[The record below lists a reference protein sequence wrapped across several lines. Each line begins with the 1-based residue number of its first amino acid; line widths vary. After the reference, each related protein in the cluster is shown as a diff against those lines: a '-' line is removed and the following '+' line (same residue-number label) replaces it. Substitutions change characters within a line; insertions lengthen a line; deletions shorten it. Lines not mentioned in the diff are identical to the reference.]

1 MSRLGVFGG
10 SFDPPHRAHRTVA
23 EAALKQLGLDA
34 VVWIPARRPPHKP
47 SRDLAPAEHRVE
59 MVKLAILGEP
69 RFRVDTRELH
79 REGPSYTV
87 DTLESL
93 HIEDPDAELF
103 LIVGA
108 DNLEGFSSWRNPER
122 IRELARLVV
131 YRRPGCVVEP
141 IPDMVE
147 LSGVEWDDSSTEAR
161 HRIRTGAP
169 WDEILDPLVGSYIR
183 THGLYLPA

>member
-10 SFDPPHRAHRTVA
+10 RFDPPHRAHCTVA
-23 EAALKQLGLDA
+23 RAALEQLGLDA

-47 SRDLAPAEHRVE
+47 AQQLADAAHRVE
-59 MVKLAILGEP
+59 MVRLAISDEQ
-69 RFRVDTRELH
+69 RFRVDTRELN

-93 HIEDPDAELF
+93 HRDDPETELF

-108 DNLEGFSSWRNPER
+108 DNLAGFHAWKRPDR

-131 YRRPGCVVEP
+131 YHRPGSP
-141 IPDMVE
+141 MDTNDDILH
-147 LSGVEWDDSSTEAR
+147 LSGVEWNDSSTEAR

-169 WDEILDPLVGSYIR
+169 ATHLLDPRVESYIR
-183 THGLYLPA
+183 THRLYLPA

>member
-1 MSRLGVFGG
+1 MSRVGVFGG

-23 EAALKQLGLDA
+23 EAALGQLGLDA

-47 SRDLAPAEHRVE
+47 ARDLADAEHRVE
-59 MVKLAILGEP
+59 MVRLAISDEH
-69 RFRVDTRELH
+69 RFRVDTRELD

-93 HIEDPDAELF
+93 HKDDPDAELF

-108 DNLEGFSSWRNPER
+108 DNLAGFPSWKRPDR

-131 YRRPGCVVEP
+131 YQRPGAAVDSGGDVVR
-141 IPDMVE
+141 
-147 LSGVEWDDSSTEAR
+147 LSGVEWGDSSTEAR

-169 WDEILDPLVGSYIR
+169 TESLLDPLVESYIR